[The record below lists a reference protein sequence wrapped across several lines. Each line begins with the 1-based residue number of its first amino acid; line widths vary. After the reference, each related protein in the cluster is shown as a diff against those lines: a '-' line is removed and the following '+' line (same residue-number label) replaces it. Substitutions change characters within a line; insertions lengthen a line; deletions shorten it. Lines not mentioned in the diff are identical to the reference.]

1 MLSVRLGPRAGKR
14 LDILCLG
21 AHSDDIEI
29 GCGATV
35 LGMLAEHPRAVFHW
49 VVLSSEGQRG
59 AEARRSAARLL
70 GRGSGANVI
79 VKAFRSGYFPFEGAE
94 IKDFFE
100 SLKRDLSPDLVFT
113 HHREDRHQDHRM
125 VSDLTWSTFRDH
137 LVLEYEVPKYDGDL
151 GTPNL
156 FVPVDGRFARR
167 KAHVILSSF
176 TSQQDKHWF
185 AEDVFLGLMRLRG
198 VECASPT
205 GYAEAF
211 YARKTVLGLGGA

>member
-1 MLSVRLGPRAGKR
+1 MLPVRLGPGARKR
-14 LDILCLG
+14 LEILCIG

-59 AEARRSAARLL
+59 AEARRSAARFL

-79 VKAFRSGYFPFEGAE
+79 VKAFRSGYFPFVGDE

-100 SLKRDLSPDLVFT
+100 SLKRAVTPDVIFT
-113 HHREDRHQDHRM
+113 HHRDDRHQDHGL
-125 VSDLTWSTFRDH
+125 VSDLTWSTFRDD
-137 LVLEYEVPKYDGDL
+137 LILEYEVAKYDGDL
-151 GTPNL
+151 GRPNL
-156 FVPVDGRFARR
+156 FVPATGRMARR
-167 KAHVILSSF
+167 KSRLILSTF
-176 TSQQDKHWF
+176 ASQRDKHWF
-185 AEDVFLGLMRLRG
+185 TEDAFLGLMRLRG

-211 YARKTVLGLGGA
+211 YARKTVLGLV